1 MTIREDNRPVSAAC
15 KPGRALAFLC
25 LLAWGAGA
33 LASQPA
39 VPYGQTRRVIRCGIL
54 ASAVE
59 TERLSPSVF
68 YILGSDEV
76 SVDVGLP
83 LQNVQFPF
91 QPPKPAGWEFVNPV
105 ASPVLP
111 KSDPNYWTSGI
122 SFYALDEAILSNFD
136 VLLLCVWPGFTL
148 DRTRARLLASWVEQG
163 GLLWIDNQ
171 SGATGASL
179 NLWMEPF
186 PITFA
191 ARGAGP
197 ALKSA
202 AYPNHG
208 LLKGIFTLS
217 QQEIDLLGIQQSY
230 VAGTV
235 PVSPLSGITSGV
247 GAGDRVA
254 GMPQLVLQ
262 DVVTEGIVG
271 GSPLPSIAAGRFGRG
286 AVVATSCGVAQ
297 AISAWYDNLRAGT
310 VSELPQWAIPDMKL
324 AYNMIAWAQSWSN
337 PQGDARGQNR
347 QAGDLGAPL
356 SEMWRLEWL
365 MTGQRVIGPLT
376 APVLGSGLV
385 LTGDGGGLLHA
396 LDLRPERDLDG
407 DGKPDDGIRDLSD
420 GTWQDEVW
428 ASALEGALGAGLWQP
443 VGAAAGEFFDSAAG
457 APHSLAAVAVTEPRT
472 TGVAGYLV
480 AYRSDAS
487 DPAAGSVLWQA
498 QVSGLGVAP
507 SIGRVQSGPVHA
519 DGMFILATTDSTD
532 NPEIPTRDAYIL
544 AYDVLGPFP
553 GTVSDARRQPTVAI
567 PLSAGGTGLE
577 VFSPPSVAF
586 LPLADAQTAEVEPV
600 QTAVLAGNALPR
612 IGASATGRIVV
623 APLMIRF
630 AAPGWDQSWLSG
642 QTGDDVA
649 GNQAVKV
656 YVRDAAA
663 GQWVQVPPHQDDD
676 SAKPLNYVRRF
687 RAGQIEIFFTRWN
700 LFSHGKRFTGAQPA
714 LPVGFAGFQAK
725 YLDNNG
731 TERTVTAQPQPASTT
746 AINAVIEPGA
756 NHSPCVVGDTVYLGG
771 SSVEAY
777 PNRSIPGIVWAARLS
792 LQDQPRVVWQFFGD
806 QTGGPLRQTGQE
818 FFSDFPAAAAV
829 ENDTLYVAGNYEFMM
844 DTATLEITRPL
855 GGRVG
860 VLYALDLTASN
871 ALLYAGDPVLP
882 GGIAPQAPLG
892 QSADPNQGV
901 LPQNT
906 RGTVVWITR
915 NLTDNNP
922 QDAIPQR
929 TGVITNWAVDFMN
942 GIIRLGPGALGK
954 YGGQLLRVRYFRADN
969 FAVNDVV
976 VRAESLVKWAFYF
989 AGVNPRSGDNT
1000 ANWAAVS
1007 APVVSNGTVHVAV
1020 YGPGGTYI
1028 CSFAEA
1034 STGQLPPNPVW
1045 TPTRVAAPEPLVNL
1059 AADGDSLLAG
1069 VSGVG
1074 GQVGGPA
1081 ALVAFSNA
1089 ATVVSDSTRVVEVKS
1104 ENVGSRLPDLTRY
1117 ALAAGTAPPRQ
1128 GSLPPFTFYLHTM
1141 QQQATV
1147 PYSGLLLQRAPDDAG
1162 LDVTQSGGPG
1172 VLGTFVTEV
1181 GKPNAA
1187 SIRPGTWRFVFTA
1200 AAPSGG
1206 RIWVN
1211 IYARDT
1217 GGGLVALWTPQ
1228 WNGAAPPGVPVPP
1241 TMGDVALDVPLP
1253 GFALDAADR
1262 IQVEVWTYSAAGSV
1276 TLRLEGD
1283 GATRMETPIAG
1294 SANSARVN
1302 RIAVSAAEFT
1312 PGTGAGLLG
1321 TVPLLDSYPDRQLKG
1336 FSHPSRARKLP
1347 DGNVLVCDTGNN
1359 RVVEIDNTGQV
1370 VWQYPDSDMANSGI
1384 AQQYRTPTPAA
1395 QRLRAPMDARRY
1407 RTRTT
1412 EIVAGVQRTV
1422 DWVTTLIADSGNS
1435 RLVEVARPLVD
1446 GLYRPDLLAQTASA
1460 FGPGIGVSRPYYI
1473 SESGTLMAEPGGI
1486 GADTAFT
1493 MQAPAGT
1500 RTLIASFITQ
1510 EWHPGLATIPEG
1522 VWAFLLTAS
1531 AAPSDPAVQTRILV
1545 RIWRTDS
1552 AGGGMTVITET
1563 ALSPL
1568 LSVQP
1573 DRVALTAAQS
1583 SPLTTAHSDRIVVE
1597 VHAEVIGPSGTYA
1610 NVSVYSGLSYRSRAY
1625 VPFGQAGAPLMIT
1638 CADRAI
1644 EPERATSTI
1653 VWAGLGSHPP
1663 DPTTSLWR
1671 AAGDGTTRIV
1681 SLAVAP
1687 AEPFQDA
1694 NGSGWWEAGET
1705 FTDLN
1710 GNGRWDAAQCG
1721 ILARY
1726 DGVNLFKP
1734 RPDVPSDFAHVRQAD
1749 RIVFWVSY
1757 LGKKHERALVVDDAG
1772 VKCFDTTGTAVS
1784 SFGADPWYEPPVTS
1798 AFFEM
1803 GPAQLPTLPDAT
1815 VYAFEVAQARTV
1827 YPDLGWAQHEG
1838 FFPAS
1843 AQLLPDGRFLIV
1855 NCQARPVVGVGQPT
1869 SAMVPLKSEVIEVDP
1884 TEPAGSRILR
1894 SDGSYFIVPDPFS
1907 LAYPGI
1913 EGMRSGLS
1921 QPIGVSR

>member
-1 MTIREDNRPVSAAC
+1 MSKAS

-25 LLAWGAGA
+25 LLAWGARV

-39 VPYGQTRRVIRCGIL
+39 VPYGQARRVIRCGIL

-59 TERLSPSVF
+59 TERLSLIVF

-76 SVDVGLP
+76 TVRAGLP
-83 LQNVQFPF
+83 LNVEFPF

-122 SFYALDEAILSNFD
+122 SFSALDEAVLGNFD
-136 VLLLCVWPGFTL
+136 VLLLCVWPGFSL
-148 DRTRARLLASWVEQG
+148 DRTQARLLASWVEQG

-179 NLWMEPF
+179 NLWMEPV
-186 PITFA
+186 PIAFA

-202 AYPNHG
+202 ADLNHG
-208 LLKGIFTLS
+208 LLKGIFTLG

-230 VAGTV
+230 VAGTG

-254 GMPQLVLQ
+254 GTPQLLLQ

-297 AISAWYDNLRAGT
+297 AISAWYDNLLAGT
-310 VSELPQWAIPDMKL
+310 VAELPQWAVPDMKL
-324 AYNMIAWAQSWSN
+324 AYNMIAWAHSWSN
-337 PQGDARGQNR
+337 PQGDARGQN
-347 QAGDLGAPL
+347 QQSGDLGAPL

-376 APVLGSGLV
+376 APVLGSGLA
-385 LTGDGGGLLHA
+385 LTGDGGGLVHT

-407 DGKPDDGIRDLSD
+407 DGKPEDGVRDLSE
-420 GTWQDEVW
+420 GTWRDEVW
-428 ASALEGALGAGLWQP
+428 ASAVEGALGTGLWLP
-443 VGAAAGEFFDSAAG
+443 VGAAGGEFFDSAAG
-457 APHSLAAVAVTEPRT
+457 APRSMVAVAASEPREI
-472 TGVAGYLV
+472 GAGGYLV
-480 AYRSDAS
+480 AYRSDPMDAGAGTPLWPQ
-487 DPAAGSVLWQA
+487 PAA
-498 QVSGLGVAP
+498 VSGVGVTP
-507 SIGRVQSGPVHA
+507 TIGRVQSGPVHA

-532 NPEIPTRDAYIL
+532 NPEIPTRDAHLL

-553 GTVSDARRQPTVAI
+553 GTVSDPRQQPTVAI
-567 PLSAGGTGLE
+567 PLSAGGTGIE

-586 LPLADAQTAEVEPV
+586 LPLADAQTGEVEPV

-630 AAPGWDQSWLSG
+630 AAPGWDQSWLSS

-649 GNQAVKV
+649 SNQAVKV
-656 YVRDAAA
+656 YVRDAT

-700 LFSHGKRFTGAQPA
+700 LFSHGRQFTGAQTA

-746 AINAVIEPGA
+746 AINAVIKPGP
-756 NHSPCVVGDTVYLGG
+756 NHSPCLVGDTVYLGG

-777 PNRSIPGIVWAARLS
+777 PNRSIPGTVWAARLS
-792 LQDQPRVVWQFFGD
+792 LQDQPRVAWQFFGD

-818 FFSDFPAAAAV
+818 FFSDFPVAAAA
-829 ENDTLYVAGNYEFMM
+829 ENGTLYVAGNYEFMM
-844 DTATLEITRPL
+844 DTATLEITRPM
-855 GGRVG
+855 GGLVG
-860 VLYALDLTASN
+860 VLYALDLKASN
-871 ALLYAGDPVLP
+871 SLLYAGDPVLP

-892 QSADPNQGV
+892 QSADPNQAA
-901 LPQNT
+901 LLQNT

-915 NLTDNNP
+915 NLNPNDNNP

-929 TGVITNWAVDFMN
+929 TGVMANWTVDFMN

-954 YGGQLLRVRYFRADN
+954 YGGQLLRVRYFRADT
-969 FAVNDVV
+969 FAPDERI

-989 AGVNPRSGDNT
+989 AGVNLGTGENT
-1000 ANWAAVS
+1000 GNWAAVS

-1020 YGPGGTYI
+1020 YGGGGTYI

-1034 STGQLPPNPVW
+1034 STGQSPPNPVW
-1045 TPTRVAAPEPLVNL
+1045 TPAGVAAPEPLVNL
-1059 AADGDSLLAG
+1059 AADGDSLFAS
-1069 VSGVG
+1069 VSGAG
-1074 GQVGGPA
+1074 GQVGGRA

-1089 ATVVSDSTRVVEVKS
+1089 ATVVADSTRVVEVKS

-1117 ALAAGTAPPRQ
+1117 AFAPGTAPPRQ
-1128 GSLPPFTFYLHTM
+1128 GSLPPFTCFFHQNPDPVIPGARQLA
-1141 QQQATV
+1141 QRV
-1147 PYSGLLLQRAPDDAG
+1147 PNDYA
-1162 LDVTQSGGPG
+1162 LDLTQSGGP
-1172 VLGTFVTEV
+1172 VLLGTFVTEM

-1211 IYARDT
+1211 VYARDT

-1228 WNGAAPPGVPVPP
+1228 WNDAAPPGVPVPP

-1253 GFALDAADR
+1253 GFTLDAADR
-1262 IQVEVWTYSAAGSV
+1262 VQVEVWTYSAAGSV

-1283 GATRMETPIAG
+1283 GAARMETPIAG
-1294 SANSARVN
+1294 SPNSARVN
-1302 RIAVSAAEFT
+1302 RIAASVAEFS
-1312 PGTGAGLLG
+1312 PGTSAGLLG
-1321 TVPLLDSYPDRQLKG
+1321 TVPLMDSYPDRQLKG

-1370 VWQYPDSDMANSGI
+1370 VWQYPDSDIANTGI
-1384 AQQYRTPTPAA
+1384 AQQYRTPTPAP
-1395 QRLRAPMDARRY
+1395 QRLRAPMDAKRY

-1412 EIVAGVQRTV
+1412 EIVAGAQRTI
-1422 DWVTTLIADSGNS
+1422 DWVTTLIADSGSS
-1435 RLVEVARPLVD
+1435 RLVEVVRPLVD
-1446 GLYRPDLLAQTASA
+1446 GLYRPDLLAQTVSIY
-1460 FGPGIGVSRPYYI
+1460 GPSIGVSRPYYV
-1473 SESGTLMAEPGGI
+1473 SESGTLMAEPTGM

-1493 MQAPAGT
+1493 MQAPAGA

-1510 EWHPGLATIPEG
+1510 EGHPGLAVIPEG
-1522 VWAFLLTAS
+1522 VWAFLLTAR
-1531 AAPSDPAVQTRILV
+1531 AAPSNPAVQTRILV
-1545 RIWRTDS
+1545 RIWRADAS
-1552 AGGGMTVITET
+1552 GGNLGVITET
-1563 ALSPL
+1563 ALSPP

-1583 SPLTTAHSDRIVVE
+1583 SPLVVRGDRIAVE
-1597 VHAEVIGPSGTYA
+1597 VHADVIGPSGTYA
-1610 NVSVYSGLSYRSRAY
+1610 NVSVYSGISYRSRAY
-1625 VPFGQAGAPLMIT
+1625 IPFGQTGAPLMIT

-1653 VWAGLGSHPP
+1653 VWAGLGSHPT
-1663 DPTTSLWR
+1663 DPTTSLWQ

-1681 SLAVAP
+1681 SLGVAP

-1694 NGSGWWEAGET
+1694 NGSGWWDAGET

-1710 GNGRWDAAQCG
+1710 GNGRWDAAQGG

-1734 RPDVPSDFAHVRQAD
+1734 RVDVPSDFAHVRQAD
-1749 RIVFWVSY
+1749 RIVSWVSD
-1757 LGKKHERALVVDDAG
+1757 LGKRYERVLVVDDVG
-1772 VKCFDTTGTAVS
+1772 VKCFDTGGTAVS
-1784 SFGADPWYEPPVTS
+1784 SFGADMWYEPPVTT

-1803 GPAQLPTLPDAT
+1803 SAAD
-1815 VYAFEVAQARTV
+1815 YAPEVAKVRSV
-1827 YPDLGWAQHEG
+1827 YPDLGWAQHDG

-1843 AQLLPDGRFLIV
+1843 AQLLPDGRFLIA
-1855 NCQARPVVGVGQPT
+1855 NCQARPALGAGEPT

-1884 TEPAGSRILR
+1884 TEPIGSRIVR
-1894 SDGSYFIVPDPFS
+1894 RDGSYFIVPDPFS